1 MGRSS
6 HGHGPAAW
14 LDLPGRPGTAGPALD
29 PRDAA
34 AALGVPPEALE
45 DGREPLPAEE
55 LAAAGLVRLHAEAAG
70 RAEPPATAARLV
82 ALAAEGDPPAGPLV
96 RALQAD
102 RLAAAAVLARAG
114 ASGSPD
120 LPLQVAMRGQ
130 VTTAVARLGGAEA
143 ARVAAAWAVK
153 PLASLGTGEAPQA
166 LAPLWAELFR
176 RAAVTARLGGVLG
189 SAARLE
195 AGALAYAAGLVGA
208 LGGAAALRSFAALVR
223 DGTLVPRPGPWAL
236 RVVRQA
242 QAALE
247 PEHWR
252 AWGLGPAAGPGWAA
266 GAGEERWQPVSPLL
280 QLAAALDDLAPGPVV
295 DARAAWRAAEAA
307 GRLGLSPA
315 ALAAATVR
323 HRDAAA
329 WVGAWILPG

>member
-1 MGRSS
+1 MGRSP
-6 HGHGPAAW
+6 HGHGPAGW
-14 LDLPGRPGTAGPALD
+14 LDLPGQPATARPGLD

-34 AALGVPPEALE
+34 AALGLPPEALE

-70 RAEPPATAARLV
+70 RAEPPASAARLV
-82 ALAAEGDPPAGPLV
+82 ALAAEGDPPAGPLA
-96 RALQAD
+96 RAILAD

-120 LPLQVAMRGQ
+120 LPLQAAVRGQ
-130 VTTAVARLGGAEA
+130 VMTAVARLGRAEA

-153 PLASLGTGEAPQA
+153 PLASRGSGEAPEA
-166 LAPLWAELFR
+166 LAPLWPELFR
-176 RAAVTARLGGVLG
+176 RAAVTARLGGALA

-195 AGALAYAAGLVGA
+195 AGGQAYAAGLVGA

-242 QAALE
+242 QVALE

-252 AWGLGPAAGPGWAA
+252 AWGVGLAAEPGWSA
-266 GAGEERWQPVSPLL
+266 GAGEGRWQPVAPLL
-280 QLAAALDDLAPGPVV
+280 QLAAALDDLASGPGI
-295 DARAAWRAAEAA
+295 DARAAWRAAAAA

-323 HRDAAA
+323 QRDAAA
-329 WVGAWILPG
+329 WVRAWILPG